1 MNLKI
6 SKRKILKI
14 VYSIIRA
21 MLFSAAVFY
30 GLTTCIKGILLLFTL
45 IIRTFLNLCENI
57 ISQDY
62 ISPQKIF
69 ENPTPLMRSFME
81 HIRIFVVV
89 VFFYQL
95 PKVYKETKN
104 YIEYNS
110 RIEIFTDFLKI
121 LDIIQFLLSVL
132 VAGFVTVFTLGVL
145 IIELISYSFYG
156 QFTSINPQSN
166 DLFIFFL
173 CFFLPILIIELI
185 IRGSMHFNKNIKI
198 KRELEKRIEQD

>member
-6 SKRKILKI
+6 SKKRILKL
-14 VYSIIRA
+14 VYSIINA
-21 MLFSAAVFY
+21 ILFSAAVFY
-30 GLTTCIKGILLLFTL
+30 GLTTLIKGIPVLFTL
-45 IIRTFLNLCENI
+45 IIRMFLILCENI

-69 ENPTPLMRSFME
+69 ENPTSLMISFME

-104 YIEYNS
+104 YIENSS

-132 VAGFVTVFTLGVL
+132 VAGFITIFILVVL
-145 IIELISYSFYG
+145 IIELISYSFCD
-156 QFTSINPQSN
+156 QFISFNPQSN

-173 CFFLPILIIELI
+173 CFFLPILIIEII

-198 KRELEKRIEQD
+198 KREIEKWIEQD